1 MSDTPCS
8 RATCRFFFASIV
20 LTALFCAATAI
31 IYTGSFRDPRWRV
44 FDFNSRQATEG
55 EIYNVAEIPAIR
67 KVTFAGPRKLRF
79 EFTPD
84 LQADS
89 WTVRSLIDGSVV
101 SSGHSPEIQFTGEPL
116 TDTYRFEPEGI
127 ETARPIEVT
136 VSFYP
141 GERYSE
147 AGLSWPDN
155 YYSPWASVP
164 FSLRKARSID
174 EWAGLPYDDADA
186 SEARLIME
194 GRVDMHA
201 PEVERAEQ
209 VFGFVMNGMRES
221 GGTPTDTVQDASPL
235 ETWSMLTSGRGKG
248 WCENR
253 ALVYYL
259 FANAA
264 GVKTRLV
271 DVAGKFG
278 PLKLTGHYFCE
289 SWDPVQCRWFLVD
302 PMSSAARVTTPS
314 GRLLSTLEIKRLFD
328 VDMIGSCDIVTY
340 DPATGTVG
348 PGSIGGYESGNR
360 GYFTGDI
367 VIAWKCGYPKNC
379 SFPGVR
385 TFLSRP
391 TLLYATFDTPDLYRF
406 KQFLIAGSLTG
417 ILMTLVTGAFSL
429 IGNRRKK
436 REDAA

>member
-1 MSDTPCS
+1 MSDTPYS
-8 RATCRFFFASIV
+8 RAACRFFLASMI
-20 LTALFCAATAI
+20 LTTLFCAAAVI
-31 IYTGSFRDPRWRV
+31 IYAASFRDPRWRV
-44 FDFNSRQATEG
+44 FDFNSRQASEG

-67 KVTFAGPRKLRF
+67 KVSFAGPRKLRF

-84 LQADS
+84 LNAES
-89 WTVRSLIDGSVV
+89 WTIRSAKDGSVV
-101 SSGHSPEIQFTGEPL
+101 SSGPCPEIYFTGEPH
-116 TDTYRFEPEGI
+116 TGTYRFEPEGI
-127 ETARPIEVT
+127 VTARPIEVT

-164 FSLRKARSID
+164 FSLSEARSLD
-174 EWAGLPYDDADA
+174 EWAGLPYDDPDA
-186 SEARLIME
+186 VEARRIME
-194 GRVDMHA
+194 GSVDIHA
-201 PEVERAEQ
+201 PEADRAAQ

-235 ETWSMLTSGRGKG
+235 ETWRMLTSGEGKG

-314 GRLLSTLEIKRLFD
+314 GRLLNTLEIKRLFD
-328 VDMIGSCDIVTY
+328 VDMIGLCEVVTF
-340 DPATGTVG
+340 DPATGMVG
-348 PGSIGGYESGNR
+348 PGAIGGYESGNR

-367 VIAWKCGYPKNC
+367 VIAWKCGYPKNR
-379 SFPGVR
+379 SFPGIGM
-385 TFLSRP
+385 FLTRP
-391 TLLYATFDTPDLYRF
+391 TLLYATFDAPDLYRF
-406 KQFLIAGSLTG
+406 KQFLIAGCLTG
-417 ILMTLVTGAFSL
+417 MLMTLVTGAFAL
-429 IGNRRKK
+429 TGYRRNK
-436 REDAA
+436 REDEA